1 MTQRQ
6 NGIQIIDDNTVKVHL
21 VGGIKRGENTVHTIE
36 LKAPT
41 GNQVKD
47 LMQDMLQIGH
57 TESVQ
62 KVVTRTSQPQ
72 ISQREFMSM
81 GMGDIQALR
90 EAVRFFYLP
99 PMQKKEAMEHLQELG
114 LYTESDT
121 E

>member
-1 MTQRQ
+1 MTQRL
-6 NGIQIIDDNTVKVHL
+6 NGIQIIDDSTVKVHL
-21 VGGIKRGENTVHTIE
+21 IGDITRGENTTNVVT
-36 LKAPT
+36 LKAPN
-41 GNQVKD
+41 GGQVKD

-62 KVVTRTSQPQ
+62 KVVSRTSQPQ
-72 ISQREFMSM
+72 ITRGEFLKM

-99 PMQKKEAMEHLQELG
+99 PAAKKEAMDNLQELG
-114 LYTESDT
+114 LYIPSDT